1 MQWHKSSDISQIVI
15 SLVLRTRAITCDMP
29 LLAIALPYNI
39 RRDDILNHGDVK
51 LNLGQ
56 NILDELSK
64 IHGALSTLT
73 TPDVCAKIMAGG
85 YYNCKMTPCLRV

>member
-1 MQWHKSSDISQIVI
+1 MSLFRASRCPHIRSDIIARSTQR
-15 SLVLRTRAITCDMP
+15 LM
-29 LLAIALPYNI
+29 LLYYYNI
-39 RRDDILNHGDVK
+39 RRDDILNHDDVK

-85 YYNCKMTPCLRV
+85 YYNIK

>member
-1 MQWHKSSDISQIVI
+1 M
-15 SLVLRTRAITCDMP
+15 LVLRYASDV
-29 LLAIALPYNI
+29 IALSTQRLMVLYYYNI
-39 RRDDILNHGDVK
+39 RRDDILNHDDVK

-85 YYNCKMTPCLRV
+85 YYKE